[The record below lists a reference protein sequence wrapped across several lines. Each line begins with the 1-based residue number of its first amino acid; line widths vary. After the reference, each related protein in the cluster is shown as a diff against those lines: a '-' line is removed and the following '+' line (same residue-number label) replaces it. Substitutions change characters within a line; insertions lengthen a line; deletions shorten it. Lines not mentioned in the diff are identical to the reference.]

1 MTIYVPDPV
10 AELSGRHFLPSVVD
24 DLKDFDRIRTP
35 WEHQERALRQAYYKN
50 EFALFFEPGTGKSLT
65 SILIARSWMHREKK
79 GMRILVVSPLITLE
93 NWRDEWLM
101 GSKLQRPSIG
111 IAEGPKRDNVFCDP
125 NIIVAITGYETMRM
139 ESSVKCILRYYRPKI
154 VIFDESHRVKNAA
167 SKQAKGAFAVA
178 KEATHRLI
186 LTGTP
191 ILNSAMDLF
200 MQYKILD
207 LGKTFGTNF
216 LVFRNTYFYDKN
228 AHIPRYRHWPDWAMR
243 TTGIDTIN
251 GKIASSSMFV
261 KKEECLDL
269 PPLVKR
275 KVPVDLN
282 NEQADLYLQM
292 SRDLIATVDQGVAT
306 AELVLTKL
314 LRLLQIL
321 CGFVPLEGTDENYIL
336 SKAANPRDIALH
348 EILED
353 VLPTGKVIIWSTFK
367 QSYESIRK
375 VLRRFNNLQWVEL
388 HGEIPQDEKFA
399 NIRRFNFDPE
409 VKVCIGHPGSGGIG
423 VNLTAA
429 NHMIFYNRMWNLE
442 YDIQAESRNYRGGSE
457 IHTKITRWD
466 IFAPN
471 TIDEEIMQILV
482 NKMELSDKILTDRM
496 YHAVHDSVARFAATR
511 GKEISA
517 KRKSEALDEKLKADI
532 KMDRFIEEME
542 DEG

>member
-93 NWRDEWLM
+93 NWRDEWLL

-367 QSYESIRK
+367 QSYDSIRK

>member
-35 WEHQERALRQAYYKN
+35 WAHQEKALREAYYKN

-93 NWRDEWLM
+93 NWRDEWLL

-542 DEG
+542 EEG